1 MLARTVKSIVTI
13 AAIGVLTGGVALA
26 QRGPGGGY
34 GPGPG
39 RVSPDNE
46 YAKNSVLENM
56 QIAYNGESNAHN
68 KYLKFAEKADKEG
81 YKGVASLF
89 RAAAAAEKI
98 HAENHAEV
106 IKALGAEPKATIEE
120 VKVGMTKD
128 NLEAAI
134 EGESFER
141 DTMYPGMMAAARGTR
156 NRQAMR
162 SLNFALYA
170 ETGHA
175 VLYQQALAD
184 LDSWT
189 TVRTFYVCGV
199 CGNTVEKLGFKKCP
213 SCFIK
218 VDEYFKVT

>member
-1 MLARTVKSIVTI
+1 MLTRTTRSLAAI
-13 AAIGVLTGGVALA
+13 AAVGVLTGGVALA

-34 GPGPG
+34 GPPG
-39 RVSPDNE
+39 RVAPDDK
-46 YAKNSVLENM
+46 YANNSVVENM
-56 QIAYNGESNAHN
+56 QIAYNGETNAN
-68 KYLKFAEKADKEG
+68 AKYLKFAEKADEEG

-106 IKALGAEPKATIEE
+106 IKTLGEEPTAKLDDI
-120 VKVGMTKD
+120 KVGTTKE

-134 EGESFER
+134 AGESFER
-141 DTMYPGMMAAARGTR
+141 DTMYPGMMAAARGSR
-156 NRQAMR
+156 SRQAMR

-175 VLYQQALAD
+175 ALYKQALD
-184 LDSWT
+184 NLDSWT
-189 TVRTFYVCGV
+189 DVRTFYVCSV